1 MEEIQQEREVKS
13 KSRSYENASACIQS
27 SISWN
32 PSSDVDG

>member
-13 KSRSYENASACIQS
+13 KSRSYENAS